1 MKKIILLLTSLTLLL
16 CGVLFFLHQES
27 WIIISLP
34 STGAMG
40 SKQTPTIKSQEATL
54 WIYNKGEFHKE
65 TTEIILSDDIAQTVK
80 LLVNNWFA
88 LLEEERITDQQ
99 ITVQSV
105 AMASNNQE
113 AFISLH
119 QYPFDKQ
126 ASTHTKLMLMES
138 LLKTIKDAELEI
150 TSIRL
155 LLHHQPLQ
163 DDQLNFDISWPIVGY
178 LV

>member
-1 MKKIILLLTSLTLLL
+1 MNKIIFLLISLILLLS
-16 CGVLFFLHQES
+16 GIIFFLHQES
-27 WIIISLP
+27 WIIINAP
-34 STGAMG
+34 STNTIH
-40 SKQTPTIKSQEATL
+40 SEQTPTIKTQEATL
-54 WIYNKGEFHKE
+54 WFWHKGALHKE
-65 TTEIILSDDIAQTVK
+65 TTEIILSNDIAQTLK
-80 LLVNNWFA
+80 QLINNWFT

-105 AMASNNQE
+105 ALAPNNQE

-126 ASTHTKLMLMES
+126 TSTHTKLMLMES
-138 LLKTIKDAELEI
+138 LLKTIKEAKLNI

-155 LLHHQPLQ
+155 LVHHQVLQ
-163 DDQLNFDISWPIVGY
+163 DDQLNFDISWPITGY